1 MPQFFIQATNLTFRS
16 RDQGG
21 EYDHPDIA
29 LALGIRGAIA
39 LVADEIIKGERN
51 AAVEVSIENMDGTQ
65 VLRSIVAVSVSAMLP
80 TVHPF
85 KLTVV

>member
-1 MPQFFIQATNLTFRS
+1 MPQFFIQATNSTFRS
-16 RDQGG
+16 RDQGD

-29 LALGIRGAIA
+29 LALGIR
-39 LVADEIIKGERN
+39 
-51 AAVEVSIENMDGTQ
+51 TQ